1 MQARKGGRKACFEGM
16 PRVVIYTLAER
27 LKRAQEEDDKIYDE
41 VSEDQY
47 RRIVK
52 GRLMEDDFVV
62 DDGVEGYMD
71 NGMDDWAGGDQDA
84 EESDEGYDKPKKGL
98 FLHLWR

>member
-16 PRVVIYTLAER
+16 PRVVIYKPAER
-27 LKRAQEEDDKIYDE
+27 LERVQEEDDKIYDE

-47 RRIVK
+47 KRIVK

-62 DDGVEGYMD
+62 DDGVGGYMD

>member
-1 MQARKGGRKACFEGM
+1 M
-16 PRVVIYTLAER
+16 PRVVIYTLAAK
-27 LKRAQEEDDKIYDE
+27 LKRGQEEDDKIYDE

-62 DDGVEGYMD
+62 DDGVGGYMD
-71 NGMDDWAGGDQDA
+71 NGMDDWAGGDQNA
-84 EESDEGYDKPKKGL
+84 EESDEEYDKPKKGSFFSPMPIL
-98 FLHLWR
+98 IAL

>member
-1 MQARKGGRKACFEGM
+1 
-16 PRVVIYTLAER
+16 
-27 LKRAQEEDDKIYDE
+27 
-41 VSEDQY
+41 
-47 RRIVK
+47 
-52 GRLMEDDFVV
+52 MEDDFVV

-98 FLHLWR
+98 FLHL

>member
-1 MQARKGGRKACFEGM
+1 M
-16 PRVVIYTLAER
+16 PRVVIYTLDAR
-27 LKRAQEEDDKIYDE
+27 LKRGQEEDDKIYDE

-71 NGMDDWAGGDQDA
+71 NGMDDWAGGDHDA